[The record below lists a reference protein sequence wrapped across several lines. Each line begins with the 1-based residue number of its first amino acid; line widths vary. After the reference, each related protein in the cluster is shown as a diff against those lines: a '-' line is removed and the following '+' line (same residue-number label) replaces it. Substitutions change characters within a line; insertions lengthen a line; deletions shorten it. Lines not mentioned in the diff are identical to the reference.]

1 MSEPFKGYMVNATE
15 KILNAFLAPRFPE
28 IEEIKV
34 SEYAD
39 DRVSLSI
46 KVSKVKDIMGF
57 ASSVDR
63 EIKPI
68 LSMIGGIYD
77 SLGVTRKG
85 DIEFNLLSR
94 VFFPKSYNTS
104 D

>member
-1 MSEPFKGYMVNATE
+1 MSEPSKSYIVNATE

-39 DRVSLSI
+39 DRVSLFI
-46 KVSKVKDIMGF
+46 KVSTVKDIMSL
-57 ASSVDR
+57 ASNVDK

-68 LSMIGGIYD
+68 LSMIGGVYD
-77 SLGVTRKG
+77 SLGVTRQG
-85 DIEFNLLSR
+85 DINFNLLSR
-94 VFFPKSYNTS
+94 VFFPKSFNTS